1 MVYTSIVTRTCVKS
15 SIIFIIHDLNAT
27 QSSQTVH
34 EHVTQP
40 FSLLTVVRVYDVR
53 GSEEDIKV
61 IHFNHTS
68 RYRFCGVFNKEPF
81 LHDEHIYNCTYIYCK

>member
-1 MVYTSIVTRTCVKS
+1 M
-15 SIIFIIHDLNAT
+15 T

-81 LHDEHIYNCTYIYCK
+81 LHDEPIQLYIYISISYHIVESIRIRSYTYIIRIV